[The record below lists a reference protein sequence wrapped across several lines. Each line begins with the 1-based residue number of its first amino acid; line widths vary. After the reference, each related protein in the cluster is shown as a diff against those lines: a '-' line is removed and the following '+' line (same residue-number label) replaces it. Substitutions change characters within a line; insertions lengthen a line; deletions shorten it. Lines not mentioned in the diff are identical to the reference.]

1 MSCYIFDKEKAILLG
16 KKSNQNVRN
25 NKNKNYK

>member
-25 NKNKNYK
+25 NKNKNQK

>member
-25 NKNKNYK
+25 NKNRNYK

>member
-25 NKNKNYK
+25 NKNKN